1 MCVCVCVCV
10 CVCRCVCVC
19 VCVGVFSFHW
29 VGRPDSVQGRTR
41 KVGGAGAVSAAVT
54 AMQINAG
61 PRNPTRNITVL
72 LESRKSASDN
82 IVQYTKVFFFLVK
95 TLCPVPHVSLK
106 LNSQH
111 SRIE

>member
-1 MCVCVCVCV
+1 M
-10 CVCRCVCVC
+10 
-19 VCVGVFSFHW
+19 CVGVFSFHW

-82 IVQYTKVFFFLVK
+82 IVQYTKVFFFSSPNPLSSSTRIAK
-95 TLCPVPHVSLK
+95 TKQSTLAYSVS
-106 LNSQH
+106 N
-111 SRIE
+111 RF